1 MGAFNHWRQKMGYAI
16 LRTQKLKS
24 GQAVRRS
31 LTHAFREQETP
42 NADPERT
49 PENSHIGAENV
60 QEALER
66 FNARLPDKVRKNAV
80 LAIEYLITA
89 SPEDLHGKT
98 RQQQDAYFDDALHFL
113 RQKHGA
119 QNVVYAG
126 VHRDETTPH
135 MYAYVV
141 PIDERGKLNCRAFLG
156 GAKALSELQTQFA
169 QEVGQQHG
177 LQRGIEGSKARHT
190 TVQRYYERANAA
202 FEPLPEVKTIPPK
215 LRPEPE
221 KPGLFAGSDAKQTYR
236 HDHDAWTRE
245 KAAADKLAEQRRLE
259 VKAQRDAAVAT
270 ARRHEAQAA
279 EAAALRSQVAEL
291 KASNSHYVKQSN
303 DFKEKTRRLLVVANM
318 FTPEELKMA
327 QERHRLQEAE
337 KAKQA
342 EITRQKAAEAARQA
356 GIQQEFG
363 KRVQGVQK
371 LLQRGGAEHTFGVRA
386 ASALREAGGD
396 ASRVDWEAVER
407 KTVIESIGRHGQTAE
422 SVTKAILAHSP
433 LRADPAS
440 HQEIQEAVTRAAPR
454 LEAQYQQDREQRQE
468 RNSGPRMR

>member
-1 MGAFNHWRQKMGYAI
+1 MGYAI

-98 RQQQDAYFDDALHFL
+98 RQQQDAYFDDALNFL

-119 QNVVYAG
+119 ENVVYAG

-202 FEPLPEVKTIPPK
+202 FEPLPEVKTVPPK

-221 KPGLFAGSDAKQTYR
+221 KPGLFAGSDAKETYR
-236 HDHDAWTRE
+236 YDHDAWTRE
-245 KAAADKLAEQRRLE
+245 KAVADKLAEQRKLE
-259 VKAQRDAAVAT
+259 IKAQRDAAVAT
-270 ARRHEAQAA
+270 ARRHEAQAKEA
-279 EAAALRSQVAEL
+279 EALKAKVSEL
-291 KASNSHYVKQSN
+291 KASNSHYVAKAA
-303 DFKEKTRRLLVVANM
+303 KLEATTRKLYEVAQL
-318 FTPEELKMA
+318 FTPEEVKA
-327 QERHRLQEAE
+327 AGERKRQQDTE
-337 KAKQA
+337 KAKQVELA
-342 EITRQKAAEAARQA
+342 RQKAAEAARRAEIAAEAQTRVA
-356 GIQQEFG
+356 GI
-363 KRVQGVQK
+363 QK
-371 LLQRGGAEHTFGVRA
+371 LLQRGGATHTFAVKA
-386 ASALREAGGD
+386 CEAIRKAGND
-396 ASRVDWEAVER
+396 PARVDWKAVEAQTAHEAMG
-407 KTVIESIGRHGQTAE
+407 KHGQSAE
-422 SVTKAILAHSP
+422 SVVEALTKHSP
-433 LRADPAS
+433 GRADPAS
-440 HQEIQEAVTRAAPR
+440 HQEIREAVTRAAPR
-454 LEAQYQQDREQRQE
+454 LEAQYNQDREQRQE
-468 RNSGPRMR
+468 RDSGPRMR

>member
-1 MGAFNHWRQKMGYAI
+1 MMGAFNHWRQKMGYAI

-31 LTHAFREQETP
+31 LTHAFREQDTP
-42 NADPERT
+42 NADPDRT
-49 PENSHIGAENV
+49 AENSHIGAENV
-60 QEALER
+60 QDALER

-119 QNVVYAG
+119 ENVVYAG

-190 TVQRYYERANAA
+190 TVKRYYERANAA
-202 FEPLPEVKTIPPK
+202 FEPLPEVKTLPPK
-215 LRPEPE
+215 VRLEPE
-221 KPGLFAGSDAKQTYR
+221 KPGLFAGSDAKESYR

-245 KAAADKLAEQRRLE
+245 KAVADKLAEQRRLE

-270 ARRHEAQAA
+270 ARRHQAQAA
-279 EAAALRSQVAEL
+279 EAAALRAQVAEL
-291 KASNSHYVKQSN
+291 KASNGHYVKQSD
-303 DFKEKTRRLLVVANM
+303 DFKEKTRRLLFVANM
-318 FTPEELKMA
+318 FTPEELRMA
-327 QERHRLQEAE
+327 QERHRQQETE

-356 GIQQEFG
+356 EIRREFD

-371 LLQRGGAEHTFGVRA
+371 LLQRGGAEYTFGVRA
-386 ASALREAGGD
+386 ATALREAGGD
-396 ASRVDWEAVER
+396 ASIIDWEAVET
-407 KTVIESIGRHGQTAE
+407 KTVIEAIGRHGQSAE
-422 SVTKAILAHSP
+422 NVTKALLTHSP

-440 HQEIQEAVTRAAPR
+440 HDELRRTIHHNAPQ
-454 LEAQYQQDREQRQE
+454 LEAKYSREQGKDRD
-468 RNSGPRMR
+468 NSPRMR

>member
-31 LTHAFREQETP
+31 LTHAFRDRETP
-42 NADPERT
+42 NADASRT
-49 PENSHIGAENV
+49 PDNTHIGAADV
-60 QEALER
+60 DEALAKFNER
-66 FNARLPDKVRKNAV
+66 LATQDKVRKNAV
-80 LAIEYLITA
+80 LAVEYLITA
-89 SPEDLHGKT
+89 SPEDMHGKT
-98 RQQQDAYFDDALHFL
+98 RQQQDAYFDDALNFL

-119 QNVVYAG
+119 ENVVYAG

-202 FEPLPEVKTIPPK
+202 FEPLPEVKTVPPK

-221 KPGLFAGSDAKQTYR
+221 KPGLFAGSDAKETYR
-236 HDHDAWTRE
+236 YDHDAWTRE
-245 KAAADKLAEQRRLE
+245 KAVADKLAEQRRLE

-318 FTPEELKMA
+318 FTPEELRMA
-327 QERHRLQEAE
+327 QERHRKQEAE
-337 KAKQA
+337 KVKQA

-407 KTVIESIGRHGQTAE
+407 KTVIESIGRHGQSAE
-422 SVTKAILAHSP
+422 IVTTAILAHSP

-440 HQEIQEAVTRAAPR
+440 HEQLRSTVQHNAPQ
-454 LEAQYQQDREQRQE
+454 LEAKYSREQNDRD
-468 RNSGPRMR
+468 NSPRMR